1 MNSKKDRI
9 VEKILCIGDVILDS
23 YSKGNV
29 NRISPEAPIPILKI
43 ESDKFVLGGSGNVAR
58 NICTAGGKCHLLSIV
73 GKDNEAEILKKL
85 SRECKGLTF
94 NFVED
99 SSRFTTK
106 KKRFV
111 SGQQQILRV
120 DQEITSPINKQIQS
134 KILTIFKKQIDKFN
148 VVVISDYNKGM
159 LVEKLLKEIIKI
171 LKQERIST
179 ISSLTFNPEL
189 TLKKGNYSRVKPNKE
204 DKIDI
209 KKAITTLSRLGKYNF
224 SQGAVVRNRKVV
236 AIEGRGGTQKMLKR
250 CKSKKF
256 RNKGVLVK
264 FPKKKQDL
272 RMDLPAIGL
281 KTLTQCK
288 SAGLKGIVLK
298 SKQNVFL
305 ERKKCISFANKN
317 KMFIIA
323 K

>member
-1 MNSKKDRI
+1 M
-9 VEKILCIGDVILDS
+9 IGLIF
-23 YSKGNV
+23 G
-29 NRISPEAPIPILKI
+29 ETHFPIQ
-43 ESDKFVLGGSGNVAR
+43 
-58 NICTAGGKCHLLSIV
+58 
-73 GKDNEAEILKKL
+73 ILKKIRKKHL
-85 SRECKGLTF
+85 KYLIIDLT
-94 NFVED
+94 NR
-99 SSRFTTK
+99 RFK
-106 KKRFV
+106 KDKHSYNV
-111 SGQQQILRV
+111 SIGQFGKI
-120 DQEITSPINKQIQS
+120 I
-134 KILTIFKKQIDKFN
+134 KILKDNKCKKVLFAGKVKKPNF
-148 VVVISDYNKGM
+148 S
-159 LVEKLLKEIIKI
+159 KLRPDFIGLYYIPRIIKSSKLGDAAILKEIIKI

-179 ISSLTFNPEL
+179 VSSLTFNPEL

-236 AIEGRGGTQKMLKR
+236 TIEGRGGTQKMLKR

-256 RNKGVLVK
+256 RNKGVLAK
-264 FPKKKQDL
+264 FPKKKQDF
-272 RMDLPAIGL
+272 RIDLPAIGL

-298 SKQNVFL
+298 SMQNVFL

-317 KMFIIA
+317 KMFITV

>member
-1 MNSKKDRI
+1 M
-9 VEKILCIGDVILDS
+9 IGLIF
-23 YSKGNV
+23 G
-29 NRISPEAPIPILKI
+29 ETHFPIQ
-43 ESDKFVLGGSGNVAR
+43 
-58 NICTAGGKCHLLSIV
+58 
-73 GKDNEAEILKKL
+73 ILKKVKKKHL
-85 SRECKGLTF
+85 KYLIIDLTKGRFKKDKQSYNVSIGQFGKIIKILKDNKCKKVLFAGKVKKPNFSKLRLDFKGLYYIPRIIK
-94 NFVED
+94 
-99 SSRFTTK
+99 SS
-106 KKRFV
+106 
-111 SGQQQILRV
+111 
-120 DQEITSPINKQIQS
+120 
-134 KILTIFKKQIDKFN
+134 
-148 VVVISDYNKGM
+148 
-159 LVEKLLKEIIKI
+159 KLGDAAILKEIIKI

-179 ISSLTFNPEL
+179 VSSLTFNPEL

-256 RNKGVLVK
+256 RNKGVLAK

-272 RMDLPAIGL
+272 RIDLPAIGL

-323 K
+323 KWKKYLY